1 MLNHPHPRHPAPEAF
16 RRPQVTVRLF
26 RQVSEGPVLRQELA
40 GAVQVAAGPEE
51 GEQAAA
57 GPEEGEQAAAG
68 PEVQGASVRAQPPL
82 VRAAQQQAQAP
93 PPVHLG
99 PQTNHGCT
107 SHISH
112 CVPRPQEG
120 SRSA

>member
-1 MLNHPHPRHPAPEAF
+1 LELEGVLNHPHPRHPAPEAF

-40 GAVQVAAGPEE
+40 GAVQV
-51 GEQAAA
+51 AA